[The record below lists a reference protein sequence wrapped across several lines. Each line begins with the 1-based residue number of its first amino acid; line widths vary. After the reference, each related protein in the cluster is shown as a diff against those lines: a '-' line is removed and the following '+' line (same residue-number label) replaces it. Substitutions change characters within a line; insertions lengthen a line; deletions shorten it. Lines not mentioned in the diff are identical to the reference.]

1 MLYMLDTNICS
12 YIIRNKP
19 QNIKEKL
26 KSVEKNHTIALSTV
40 VVSELIYGAKKK
52 GAEKLFDLVL
62 SFIENFQIM
71 DFDKNSALSYATIR
85 VELETTGNIIGSND
99 LFIAAHA
106 KGCDAILVTN
116 NTKEFER
123 VAGLR
128 LENWVC

>member
-26 KSVEKNHTIALSTV
+26 KSVEKDHTIALSTV

-85 VELETTGNIIGSND
+85 VELETTGNSIGSND

-123 VAGLR
+123 VEGLR
-128 LENWVC
+128 LENWVL

>member
-26 KSVEKNHTIALSTV
+26 KSVEKDHTIALSTV

-123 VAGLR
+123 VEGLR
-128 LENWVC
+128 LENWVS

>member
-26 KSVEKNHTIALSTV
+26 KSVEKDHTIALSTV

-52 GAEKLFDLVL
+52 KSEKLFDLVL

-71 DFDKNSALSYATIR
+71 DFDKNSALAYATIR
-85 VELETTGNIIGSND
+85 VELEITGNIIGSND

-106 KGCDAILVTN
+106 KGSDAILVTN

-123 VAGLR
+123 VEGLR

>member
-26 KSVEKNHTIALSTV
+26 KSVEKDHTIALSTV

-52 GAEKLFDLVL
+52 KSEKLFDLVL

-71 DFDKNSALSYATIR
+71 DFDKNSALAYATIR

-106 KGCDAILVTN
+106 KGSDAILVTN

-123 VAGLR
+123 VEGLR

>member
-26 KSVEKNHTIALSTV
+26 KSVEKDHTIALSTV

-52 GAEKLFDLVL
+52 GSEKLFDLVL

-71 DFDKNSALSYATIR
+71 DFDKSSALSYATIR

-123 VAGLR
+123 VEGLR